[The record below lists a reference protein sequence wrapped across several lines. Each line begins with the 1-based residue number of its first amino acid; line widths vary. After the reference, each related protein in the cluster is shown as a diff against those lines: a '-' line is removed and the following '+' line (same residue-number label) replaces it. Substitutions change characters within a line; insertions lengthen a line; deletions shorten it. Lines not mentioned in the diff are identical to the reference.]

1 MEKHVYDEKEMVTK
15 ACMIGFQTDDG
26 CIAEVI
32 RGNEIKL
39 GYSLKQEIAI
49 RNKLIEENKNKLSR
63 IASSKAVILLGEKYV
78 IIPGLSEPPV
88 RTLRATIPENESHI
102 FR

>member
-1 MEKHVYDEKEMVTK
+1 
-15 ACMIGFQTDDG
+15 MIGFQTDDG

-49 RNKLIEENKNKLSR
+49 RNKLIEENSNFQ
-63 IASSKAVILLGEKYV
+63 I
-78 IIPGLSEPPV
+78 
-88 RTLRATIPENESHI
+88 HI
-102 FR
+102 FHLEV